1 MTDPEGRGDVALGA
15 PRIRPYT
22 TTNGRTEPEAP
33 LDIASQVRDT
43 GRYQPEMFPLDHADV
58 LASLSGNA
66 ISVAEVAV
74 CMRRPVMVVKVLL
87 SDLIASGAVAA
98 RAIPVEPHD
107 ISLLKR
113 LYDGL
118 QNL

>member
-1 MTDPEGRGDVALGA
+1 MTDPDGHGDVVLGA

-22 TTNGRTEPEAP
+22 TTSGRTEPAAP
-33 LDIASQVRDT
+33 LDVASQVRDT

-58 LASLSGNA
+58 LTSLSGTT

-74 CMRRPVMVVKVLL
+74 CMGRPVMVVKVLL
-87 SDLIASGAVAA
+87 SDLIASGAVAT
-98 RAIPVEPHD
+98 RAISSEPHD

-113 LYDGL
+113 LLDGL
-118 QNL
+118 QTL